1 MAAIICT
8 SFSKILRGACEGLG
22 TILTLPCKACGFATD
37 QLTDICR
44 SPFCLYL
51 SVALGL
57 NLPPII
63 FTGKAW
69 SARYGDEGCISASNW
84 MNVNALL
91 CLINMVA
98 ALYISAK
105 ITYEPETDN
114 AAPFIKASVMD
125 NEATAKTPEQREKTL
140 VKKILESTQT
150 DTRSKS
156 LSRVK
161 DILCYDPIVALY
173 IIVGIFYVVWQTMG
187 LGRSSLTTDCGGGL
201 DQYLFHS
208 LICGFLF
215 ISLGGMTFAC
225 SLCCMA

>member
-1 MAAIICT
+1 
-8 SFSKILRGACEGLG
+8 
-22 TILTLPCKACGFATD
+22 
-37 QLTDICR
+37 
-44 SPFCLYL
+44 
-51 SVALGL
+51 
-57 NLPPII
+57 
-63 FTGKAW
+63 
-69 SARYGDEGCISASNW
+69 
-84 MNVNALL
+84 
-91 CLINMVA
+91 MVA